1 MKVALITGITGQDG
15 SYLAEFLLQKGYEVH
30 GVLRRNSGSS
40 YSPHIKKLED
50 SSNVYFHYGD
60 FADHSTINNILS
72 DVMPDEIYNLASQ
85 SHVKLSYSNLL
96 YTSNVNSLGACSLIE
111 SIRSHNLFKSVR
123 LYQAGSSEMYGN
135 SSVSPQNESTS
146 FSPVSP
152 YGISKLHAHLV
163 VKSYREM
170 YGMFGCNGILFNHE
184 SPRRG
189 DDFVT
194 RKITKTLS
202 QIKKGKRKNPLE
214 LGNLDA
220 KRDWGHAKDYVEA
233 MWLILQQDQP
243 NDYVISSGK
252 QHSVRD
258 FIDLACKHI
267 GFDLEWSGS
276 GIDEVAVLK
285 DTERVLVKIN
295 QSHYRPI
302 EINNLVGDPSFAKRT
317 LNWNP
322 KYSFEDL
329 VKEMCDYDMGEVE

>member
-1 MKVALITGITGQDG
+1 MKRALITGITGQDG
-15 SYLAEFLLQKGYEVH
+15 SYLTELLLSKEYEVH
-30 GVLRRNSGSS
+30 GVLRRNSGSN
-40 YSPHIKKLED
+40 YTDYIKEIRD
-50 SSNVYFHYGD
+50 FPNVYFHYGD
-60 FADHSTINNILS
+60 FTDHSTINNILS

-96 YTSNVNSLGACSLIE
+96 YTSNVNSLGACALIE
-111 SIRSHNLFKSVR
+111 SIRSHGLLDKVK
-123 LYQAGSSEMYGN
+123 LYQAGSSEMYG
-135 SSVSPQNESTS
+135 SSTESPQNENTS
-146 FSPVSP
+146 FYPVSP

-189 DDFVT
+189 EDFVT

-202 QIKKGKRKNPLE
+202 EIKKGERKKPLE

-233 MWLILQQDQP
+233 MWLILQQDKP

-252 QHSVRD
+252 QHSVRELVE
-258 FIDLACKHI
+258 ISCKHI
-267 GFDLEWSGS
+267 GFDIEWMGND
-276 GIDEVAVLK
+276 INEVAVLK
-285 DTERVLVKIN
+285 NTDKILIKIN
-295 QSHYRPI
+295 KNYYRPV
-302 EINNLVGDPSFAKRT
+302 EINTLVGDPSFAKKT

-329 VKEMCDYDMGEVE
+329 VKEMCDHDMGELK

>member
-1 MKVALITGITGQDG
+1 
-15 SYLAEFLLQKGYEVH
+15 
-30 GVLRRNSGSS
+30 
-40 YSPHIKKLED
+40 
-50 SSNVYFHYGD
+50 
-60 FADHSTINNILS
+60 
-72 DVMPDEIYNLASQ
+72 
-85 SHVKLSYSNLL
+85 
-96 YTSNVNSLGACSLIE
+96 
-111 SIRSHNLFKSVR
+111 
-123 LYQAGSSEMYGN
+123 
-135 SSVSPQNESTS
+135 
-146 FSPVSP
+146 
-152 YGISKLHAHLV
+152 
-163 VKSYREM
+163 M